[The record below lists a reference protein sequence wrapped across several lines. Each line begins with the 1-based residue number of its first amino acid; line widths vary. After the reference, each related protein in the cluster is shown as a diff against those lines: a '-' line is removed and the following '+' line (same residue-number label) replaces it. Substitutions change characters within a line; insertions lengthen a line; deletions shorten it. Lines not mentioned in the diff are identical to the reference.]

1 MTQIAPLTRKPQF
14 SGHETFALRQLWLKK
29 ACDAIQKHELT
40 IAPRNI
46 FSDENSIAKFGVGKN
61 MVSSIRHWALACDC
75 VSEDDNSY
83 KVTDIGDLLFG
94 QNGIDKYLEHP
105 STAWLIHWKLAG
117 EAYRTTTW
125 YWLFNHVIDPVLDNE
140 NLFTQLKNFVKDKEY
155 KVADTTLK
163 RDIDCCLRT
172 YVPRVAGESPEEIS
186 DSVLGELSLIR
197 QTGRGKFEFQ
207 RGPKPTLT
215 NGIFAY
221 ALIKFWGEETTSTQ
235 QTLSF
240 ESIMHEYGSPG
251 RVFKLDEDSV
261 IERLQSLE
269 DVTKGQL
276 KWSDTAGMRQV
287 IRTPKNINELAL
299 IKTAYDR

>member
-125 YWLFNHVIDPVLDNE
+125 YWLLNHVIDPVLDNE

-299 IKTAYDR
+299 IKAAYDR

>member
-29 ACDAIQKHELT
+29 ACDTIQERGINL
-40 IAPRNI
+40 APRNI

-117 EAYRTTTW
+117 EASRTTTW

-299 IKTAYDR
+299 IKAAYDR